1 MADHTLTPEE
11 IGALKLALARVL
23 VEGKKTAE
31 RVVLELREKADAL
44 LPALSPAAAVASP
57 TDDAVR
63 ALISLGYSA
72 VVARKAAYDSERS

>member
-31 RVVLELREKADAL
+31 RVDQATDDPSLYDQAHTSIAAERRQAERLMEMLENADA
-44 LPALSPAAAVASP
+44 
-57 TDDAVR
+57 
-63 ALISLGYSA
+63 
-72 VVARKAAYDSERS
+72 VVVQMPD